1 SALCRG
7 CKIPVDT
14 EFGGDKKEKK
24 TPANF
29 TSSACSVISV
39 STEKRK
45 LKSDHTHILY
55 CNIKR
60 RQELKR
66 LNVETDTPRKRPKL
80 SSSSQGLVKLQETS
94 YSNDNQI
101 ISQSPSSNGTRK
113 GISKCVDFKVKDIK
127 LTNVKS
133 ELDHGIKNFSSPKIA
148 KDVRPKAEGQASEK
162 KWPHLLA
169 QREKMKELK
178 KERYKKFR
186 DSSEKYVL
194 EKCKRI
200 QFSQDYKSNKI
211 IKEPLESKRR
221 KINFKILGES
231 RETLQKLV
239 EENVFSLDSNKL
251 KTKQEKKECLEG
263 SQVSLNLTRHKSE
276 HLFSDSTY
284 KQTVRE
290 WEGKYHEHQGS
301 NDSSSSEI
309 LTQMQIVEELHAAR
323 MGKSVD
329 LPVVPP
335 SGELTSMEIDL
346 VEDDVH
352 SSSANTASDKKLL
365 IVVDTNILMNHLKFV
380 RILKTTEIQ
389 GFDRLVLIIPWVVVQ
404 ELDRMKAGKLLKR
417 AKHKAIPAVHFI
429 NDSLKNQDRKLWV
442 CLLIVAFTKFADGL
456 SDENNDDRVLKC
468 CLQYQELF
476 PCSLVILCTDDRNLR
491 NKGLIS
497 GVKSLSKEELSA
509 ELLNLSLNTVVC
521 HQPCISKQ
529 QLKAE
534 ATPLEKSCEEE
545 STNSGLCVLLESIVS
560 DLKKSLG
567 TALSSIL
574 ETEMK
579 IAFGNLWMEVLYLK
593 PPWTLIHLLQCFRK
607 HWLAVFGLVM
617 EKNLLL
623 TVESL
628 YENLSKANNAVD
640 FTTVKFL
647 LQDSESLLH
656 AFSTRSN
663 YDGILPQ
670 AFAQVNNL
678 LQTFIEVKAKLKQ
691 NPSKNAAGKRQE
703 DNSLMKSNNQ
713 EITVFSG
720 SHLPQPN
727 KHQEI
732 WSILENVWIT
742 IYQNSMD
749 VFQRLGSNSAL
760 MSSKIA
766 SFEEAFVYLQKLMEA
781 VKDILEGIQRF
792 ISFFRVAGSLPA
804 SFIN

>member
-1 SALCRG
+1 MGRAGCVQQTKDEEPVTKSSQQKNKKQQTAIRGPVRFLLPETLRRQPRLRRSGLGTASNEVREFRFRGASPSQASTTESSQDYNTQGAPRRLGGRSRSSKSSEEVNAKLNKSAGAFEQYPASERRTTFPSGHRARG
-7 CKIPVDT
+7 PFPLAWASRVATGASAAFQMSSKESCGKKEKSQRRGTTPSPSVD
-14 EFGGDKKEKK
+14 EEVRILDNKEKK
-24 TPANF
+24 TSANF
-29 TSSACSVISV
+29 TSSACSVIPV

-45 LKSDHTHILY
+45 LVSKSDHTHILY

-101 ISQSPSSNGTRK
+101 ISQSPSSNGTKK
-113 GISKCVDFKVKDIK
+113 GISKCIDFKVKDIK

-211 IKEPLESKRR
+211 IKEPLESRR
-221 KINFKILGES
+221 KKINFKILGES

-290 WEGKYHEHQGS
+290 WEGKYHEHQRS

-309 LTQMQIVEELHAAR
+309 LTQKLLGQRNGDIFDCHGWERSFEAPCSSVSLESIQDTDQEMQIVEELHAAR

-352 SSSANTASDKKLL
+352 SSSGISYIHMT
-365 IVVDTNILMNHLKFV
+365 
-380 RILKTTEIQ
+380 
-389 GFDRLVLIIPWVVVQ
+389 VL
-404 ELDRMKAGKLLKR
+404 
-417 AKHKAIPAVHFI
+417 
-429 NDSLKNQDRKLWV
+429 
-442 CLLIVAFTKFADGL
+442 
-456 SDENNDDRVLKC
+456 
-468 CLQYQELF
+468 
-476 PCSLVILCTDDRNLR
+476 
-491 NKGLIS
+491 
-497 GVKSLSKEELSA
+497 
-509 ELLNLSLNTVVC
+509 
-521 HQPCISKQ
+521 
-529 QLKAE
+529 
-534 ATPLEKSCEEE
+534 
-545 STNSGLCVLLESIVS
+545 
-560 DLKKSLG
+560 
-567 TALSSIL
+567 
-574 ETEMK
+574 
-579 IAFGNLWMEVLYLK
+579 
-593 PPWTLIHLLQCFRK
+593 
-607 HWLAVFGLVM
+607 
-617 EKNLLL
+617 
-623 TVESL
+623 
-628 YENLSKANNAVD
+628 
-640 FTTVKFL
+640 
-647 LQDSESLLH
+647 
-656 AFSTRSN
+656 
-663 YDGILPQ
+663 
-670 AFAQVNNL
+670 
-678 LQTFIEVKAKLKQ
+678 
-691 NPSKNAAGKRQE
+691 
-703 DNSLMKSNNQ
+703 
-713 EITVFSG
+713 
-720 SHLPQPN
+720 
-727 KHQEI
+727 
-732 WSILENVWIT
+732 
-742 IYQNSMD
+742 
-749 VFQRLGSNSAL
+749 
-760 MSSKIA
+760 
-766 SFEEAFVYLQKLMEA
+766 
-781 VKDILEGIQRF
+781 
-792 ISFFRVAGSLPA
+792 
-804 SFIN
+804 